1 MSGLPANGTT
11 TDLRCAFWYAC
22 GALLTRGFMLSMSGW
37 RKLYYKLLNLPLSFL
52 VKSKAIPADPVS
64 EHGLDPT
71 RPIMYVLPYD
81 SKADLLTLRAQCI
94 KHDLP
99 DPLSPLEI
107 DGSLLPR
114 HVFIHDGPRVFP
126 YFVPSLESVKI
137 FHDYLDLHRNNPALD
152 IQMLPVTVMFGRAP
166 GREVQGEDTPHLRV
180 LNGVQKFFAVIWH
193 GRDSFVRFSPTVSLR
208 RMATEHGTDQS
219 IAQKLARV
227 ARIHFARQRLAAIGP
242 RLPARQDLFN
252 RLLQSKAIEKAVED
266 EARSKK
272 ISHEKAQQNAVEMM
286 EEIAANF
293 SYEAIRVTD
302 RVMGWLWSRLYQG
315 INVNGGER
323 VRQLAQDGHEI
334 VYVPCHR
341 SHMDYLLLSYVLYHQ
356 GLVPPHIAAGIN
368 LNFWPAGPIFRRLG
382 AFFIRRTFKGNKLYS
397 TVFREYLGE
406 LFTRGYSVEYFVE
419 GGRSRTGRLLDPKT
433 GTLAMTLQA
442 MLRGGNRPITLVPIY
457 IGYEHVMEVG
467 TYAKELRGAAKE
479 KEGFMQMVRGL
490 RKLRNLGQ
498 GYVNFGEPLPLVNY
512 LNKRVPEWRDA
523 IDPIEPQRPSWL
535 TPTVNDIAARLMVR
549 INEAGAANAM
559 NLCVTALLA
568 SRQRSLTREQLIEQL
583 ECYTQLLRNVP
594 YSPNSTVPDLTA
606 EALLDHAMGMNKFES
621 EKDSIGDIIILPREQ
636 AVLMTYYRNN
646 IHHMLVMPSLIAAI
660 VQQHPNVSEAEL
672 LRQVSLIY
680 PMLKSELFLRWQT
693 DELPQLLS
701 NFCEEL
707 ARQGLITIE
716 NGQLRFTAARY
727 RTLQLLAAG
736 IRETLQRYAITFS
749 ILSAKPAINRG
760 TLEKESRTLAQRL
773 SVLHG
778 INAPEFFDKA
788 VFTSLVLTLRHE
800 GYISDSGDA
809 DVLQTQATWLIL
821 ADLVTSDVRLTI
833 ESAVAHE

>member
-1 MSGLPANGTT
+1 
-11 TDLRCAFWYAC
+11 
-22 GALLTRGFMLSMSGW
+22 
-37 RKLYYKLLNLPLSFL
+37 
-52 VKSKAIPADPVS
+52 
-64 EHGLDPT
+64 
-71 RPIMYVLPYD
+71 
-81 SKADLLTLRAQCI
+81 
-94 KHDLP
+94 
-99 DPLSPLEI
+99 
-107 DGSLLPR
+107 
-114 HVFIHDGPRVFP
+114 
-126 YFVPSLESVKI
+126 
-137 FHDYLDLHRNNPALD
+137 
-152 IQMLPVTVMFGRAP
+152 
-166 GREVQGEDTPHLRV
+166 
-180 LNGVQKFFAVIWH
+180 
-193 GRDSFVRFSPTVSLR
+193 
-208 RMATEHGTDQS
+208 
-219 IAQKLARV
+219 
-227 ARIHFARQRLAAIGP
+227 
-242 RLPARQDLFN
+242 
-252 RLLQSKAIEKAVED
+252 
-266 EARSKK
+266 
-272 ISHEKAQQNAVEMM
+272 
-286 EEIAANF
+286 EIAANF

-315 INVNGGER
+315 INVNGGEK

-382 AFFIRRTFKGNKLYS
+382 AFFIRRTFKGNKLYA

-479 KEGFMQMVRGL
+479 KEGFMQMVHGL

-512 LNKRVPEWRDA
+512 LNKRVPEWRES

-535 TPTVNDIAARLMVR
+535 TPTVNDIAASLMVR

-594 YSPNSTVPDLTA
+594 YSANATVPDLSA

-660 VQQHPNVSEAEL
+660 VQQHQTMSEAEL

-693 DELPQLLS
+693 DELPQLLTEL
-701 NFCEEL
+701 CQEL
-707 ARQGLITIE
+707 ARQGLITLE
-716 NGQLRFTAARY
+716 AGQLRFTAARY

-736 IRETLQRYAITFS
+736 VRETLQRYAITFS

-788 VFTSLVLTLRHE
+788 
-800 GYISDSGDA
+800 
-809 DVLQTQATWLIL
+809 
-821 ADLVTSDVRLTI
+821 
-833 ESAVAHE
+833 

>member
-1 MSGLPANGTT
+1 
-11 TDLRCAFWYAC
+11 
-22 GALLTRGFMLSMSGW
+22 MSGW
-37 RKLYYKLLNLPLSFL
+37 RILFYKLLNLPLSFL

-94 KHDLP
+94 RHDLP

-107 DGSLLPR
+107 DGALLPR

-126 YFVPSLESVKI
+126 YFVPSVESVKI
-137 FHDYLDLHRNNPALD
+137 FHEYLDLHRSNPELD
-152 IQMLPVTVMFGRAP
+152 IQMLPVSVMFGRAP
-166 GREVQGEDTPHLRV
+166 GREVQGEDNPPHLRL
-180 LNGVQKFFAVIWH
+180 LNGLQKFFAVLWH

-208 RMATEHGTDQS
+208 RMATEHGTDKS

-227 ARIHFARQRLAAIGP
+227 ARIHFARQRLAAVGP

-272 ISHEKAQQNAVEMM
+272 ISHEKAQQNAIEMM

-433 GTLAMTLQA
+433 GTLSMTLQA
-442 MLRGGNRPITLVPIY
+442 MLRGGTRPITLVPIY

-467 TYAKELRGAAKE
+467 TYAKELRGAVKE

-498 GYVNFGEPLPLVNY
+498 GYVNFGEPLPLINY
-512 LNKRVPEWRDA
+512 LNKRVPEWRDS
-523 IDPIEPQRPSWL
+523 IDPIEAQRPGWL
-535 TPTVNDIAARLMVR
+535 TPTANDIAATIMVR

-594 YSPNSTVPDLTA
+594 YSPDATLPDMSA
-606 EALLDHAMGMNKFES
+606 EALLDHALSMNKFES

-646 IHHMLVMPSLIAAI
+646 IHHMLVMPALIAAI
-660 VQQHPNVSEAEL
+660 VQQHRNLSEAEL

-680 PMLKSELFLRWQT
+680 PMLKSELFLRWSNDQ
-693 DELPQLLS
+693 LPQLLTDL
-701 NFCEEL
+701 CQEL
-707 ARQGLITIE
+707 TRQGLITIE
-716 NGQLRFTAARY
+716 AGLLSFNTARY

-736 IRETLQRYAITFS
+736 VRETLQRYAITFS
-749 ILSAKPAINRG
+749 ILSAKPTINRG

-788 VFTSLVLTLRHE
+788 VFSSLVLTLRDE

-809 DVLQTQATWLIL
+809 DVAQTLATWHIL
-821 ADLVTSDVRLTI
+821 AELVTSDVRMTI
-833 ESAVAHE
+833 ESAVAHD

>member
-126 YFVPSLESVKI
+126 YFVPSVESVKI

-606 EALLDHAMGMNKFES
+606 EALLDHALGMNKFES

-660 VQQHPNVSEAEL
+660 VQQHPNLSEAEL

-707 ARQGLITIE
+707 ARQGLITID

-788 VFTSLVLTLRHE
+788 VFTSLVLTLRNE

>member
-1 MSGLPANGTT
+1 
-11 TDLRCAFWYAC
+11 
-22 GALLTRGFMLSMSGW
+22 MSGW
-37 RKLYYKLLNLPLSFL
+37 RKLYYKLLNLPLSIL
-52 VKSKAIPADPVS
+52 VKSKVIPTDPIS
-64 EHGLDPT
+64 EHGIDPT
-71 RPIMYVLPYD
+71 RPVMYVLPYD
-81 SKADLLTLRAQCI
+81 SKADLLTLRAQCL

-99 DPLSPLEI
+99 DPLAPLEI
-107 DGSLLPR
+107 DGTLLPR

-126 YFVPSLESVKI
+126 YFVANPESVKL
-137 FHDYLDLHRNNPALD
+137 FHDYLDLHRNNAALD
-152 IQMLPVTVMFGRAP
+152 VQMLPVSVMFGRAP
-166 GREVQGEDTPHLRV
+166 GREIKGEPTPHLRI
-180 LNGVQKFFAVIWH
+180 LNGIQKFFAILWH

-208 RMATEHGTDQS
+208 QMATEHGTDQS

-227 ARIHFARQRLAAIGP
+227 ARIHFARQRLAAVGP

-252 RLLQSKAIEKAVED
+252 KLLQSKAIEKAVED

-272 ISHEKAQQNAVEMM
+272 ISHEKAQQNAIEMM
-286 EEIAANF
+286 EEVAADF

-315 INVNGGER
+315 INVHGGER

-406 LFTRGYSVEYFVE
+406 LFSRGYSVEYFVE

-433 GTLAMTLQA
+433 GTLSMTLQA
-442 MLRGGNRPITLVPIY
+442 LLRGGSRPITFVPIY

-498 GYVNFGEPLPLVNY
+498 GYVNFGEPLSLVNY
-512 LNKRVPEWRDA
+512 LNKQVPEWRDA
-523 IDPIEPQRPSWL
+523 IDPIDPQRPAWM
-535 TPTVNDIAARLMVR
+535 TPVVNDIAARLMIR

-568 SRQRSLTREQLIEQL
+568 SRQRSLTREQLTEQL

-594 YSPNSTVPDLTA
+594 YSPESTVPDLSA
-606 EALLDHAMGMNKFES
+606 EALLDHAMGMNKFET
-621 EKDSIGDIIILPREQ
+621 EQDSIGEIIILPREQ

-660 VQQHPNVSEAEL
+660 VQQHREISEAEL
-672 LRQVSLIY
+672 LRQVSLVY
-680 PMLKSELFLRWQT
+680 PMLKSELFLRW
-693 DELPQLLS
+693 DSAELPALL
-701 NFCEEL
+701 NALCAEM
-707 ARQGLITIE
+707 ARQGLITVQE
-716 NGQLRFTAARY
+716 GQLKMSAARY

-736 IRETLQRYAITFS
+736 IRETLQRFAITFA
-749 ILSAKPAINRG
+749 ILSAKPTINRG

-788 VFTSLVLTLRHE
+788 VFTALVLSLRDE

-809 DVLQTQATWLIL
+809 DAERTNMMWQML
-821 ADLVTSDVRLTI
+821 AELVTSDVRLTI
-833 ESAVAHE
+833 ESAVAHD

>member
-1 MSGLPANGTT
+1 
-11 TDLRCAFWYAC
+11 
-22 GALLTRGFMLSMSGW
+22 MSGW
-37 RKLYYKLLNLPLSFL
+37 RKLYYKLLNLPLSIL
-52 VKSKAIPADPVS
+52 VKSKVIPTDPIS
-64 EHGLDPT
+64 EHGIDPT
-71 RPIMYVLPYD
+71 RPVMYVLPYD
-81 SKADLLTLRAQCI
+81 SKADLLTLRAQCLN
-94 KHDLP
+94 HDLP
-99 DPLSPLEI
+99 DPLAPLEI
-107 DGSLLPR
+107 DGTLLPR

-126 YFVPSLESVKI
+126 YFVANPESVKL
-137 FHDYLDLHRNNPALD
+137 FHDYLDLHRSNPDLD
-152 IQMLPVTVMFGRAP
+152 VQMLPVSVMFGRAP
-166 GREVQGEDTPHLRV
+166 GREIQGEDTPHLRI
-180 LNGVQKFFAVIWH
+180 LNGVQKFFAILWH

-208 RMATEHGTDQS
+208 QMATEHGTDKS

-227 ARIHFARQRLAAIGP
+227 ARIHFARQRLAAVGP

-252 RLLQSKAIEKAVED
+252 KLLQSKAIEKAVED

-286 EEIAANF
+286 EEVAADF

-406 LFTRGYSVEYFVE
+406 LFSRGYSVEYFVE

-433 GTLAMTLQA
+433 GTLSMTLQA
-442 MLRGGNRPITLVPIY
+442 MLRGGSRPITFVPIY

-479 KEGFMQMVRGL
+479 KESFLQMVRGL

-498 GYVNFGEPLPLVNY
+498 GYVNFGEPLPLMNY
-512 LNKRVPEWRDA
+512 LNKNVPEWRDA
-523 IDPIEPQRPSWL
+523 IDPIEPQRPAWM

-549 INEAGAANAM
+549 INEAGAANGM

-594 YSPNSTVPDLTA
+594 YSPEATVPDMSA
-606 EALLDHAMGMNKFES
+606 EALLDHAMGMNKFET

-660 VQQHPNVSEAEL
+660 VQQHREISEAEL
-672 LRQVSLIY
+672 LRQVSLVY
-680 PMLKSELFLRWQT
+680 PMLKSELFLRWDT
-693 DELPQLLS
+693 SELPALL
-701 NFCEEL
+701 NAMCTEM
-707 ARQGLITIE
+707 ARQGLITLQE
-716 NGQLRFTAARY
+716 GQLRMNPARH
-727 RTLQLLAAG
+727 RSLQLLAAG
-736 IRETLQRYAITFS
+736 IRETLQRFAITFA
-749 ILSAKPAINRG
+749 ILSAKPTINRG

-788 VFTSLVLTLRHE
+788 VFTTLVLSLRDE

-809 DVLQTQATWLIL
+809 DAERTHIMWQML
-821 ADLVTSDVRLTI
+821 ADLITSDVRLTI